1 MESKYKNIEGINL
14 VVGVGICMHFTKF
27 FTLSQVHILVVL
39 FTEKCLA
46 HNIRH
51 VNESLTPLY
60 SSGIISPEQRKV
72 HKSELRVLYLNSE
85 GYIRMGL
92 LAE

>member
-14 VVGVGICMHFTKF
+14 VVGVGISMHFTKF

-72 HKSELRVLYLNSE
+72 QKSELRGLYLNSE
-85 GYIRMGL
+85 GYIWMGL
-92 LAE
+92 